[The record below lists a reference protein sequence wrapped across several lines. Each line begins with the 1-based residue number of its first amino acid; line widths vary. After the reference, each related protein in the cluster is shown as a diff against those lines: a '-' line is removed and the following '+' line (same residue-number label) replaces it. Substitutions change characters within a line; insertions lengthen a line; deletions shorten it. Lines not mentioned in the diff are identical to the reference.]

1 MCFIG
6 TRSQRR
12 RSTARRLSTD
22 SRSDTAYWQQKSRS
36 KSPAHWQQKS
46 RSKSPPSLSKCTL
59 FVKMPD
65 ANAYYPINV
74 RRKTVRHLLEAI
86 QLKCSSFLPHSIESI
101 YLKKPDGKMLFH
113 LDDDMM
119 AYMENQQ
126 IFNLELQEKSNDS
139 EKFDMTLSEVKS

>member
-1 MCFIG
+1 
-6 TRSQRR
+6 
-12 RSTARRLSTD
+12 
-22 SRSDTAYWQQKSRS
+22 
-36 KSPAHWQQKS
+36 
-46 RSKSPPSLSKCTL
+46 
-59 FVKMPD
+59 MPD

-86 QLKCSSFLPHSIESI
+86 QVKCSSFLPHSIESI

-139 EKFDMTLSEVKS
+139 EKFDMTLSEVKSWKEL

>member
-1 MCFIG
+1 
-6 TRSQRR
+6 
-12 RSTARRLSTD
+12 
-22 SRSDTAYWQQKSRS
+22 
-36 KSPAHWQQKS
+36 
-46 RSKSPPSLSKCTL
+46 
-59 FVKMPD
+59 MPD

-74 RRKTVRHLLEAI
+74 RRKTVRQLLEAI

>member
-1 MCFIG
+1 
-6 TRSQRR
+6 
-12 RSTARRLSTD
+12 
-22 SRSDTAYWQQKSRS
+22 
-36 KSPAHWQQKS
+36 
-46 RSKSPPSLSKCTL
+46 
-59 FVKMPD
+59 MPD

-86 QLKCSSFLPHSIESI
+86 QLKCSSFLPDSIESI

>member
-1 MCFIG
+1 M
-6 TRSQRR
+6 RSQRR

-22 SRSDTAYWQQKSRS
+22 SRSDTAY
-36 KSPAHWQQKS
+36 WQQKS

-126 IFNLELQEKSNDS
+126 IFNLELQEKSNGS